1 MECLPG
7 KSLVRQDNNIQTA
20 KQVLVPTENFSQ
32 TALDVIPG
40 HRMGC
45 RFFSDDP
52 GKSRVIQLVRLGQY
66 A

>member
-1 MECLPG
+1 MECIPS
-7 KSLVRQDNNIQTA
+7 KALVRQDNNIQA
-20 KQVLVPTENFSQ
+20 VKQVLVAPENFSQ

-40 HRMGC
+40 YRMSC
-45 RFFSDDP
+45 RFFSDNS